1 MNTSSLLDDSID
13 PFNESPNKHAHYTP
27 IFQPTQLSHDPSESI
42 GISQST
48 LGNDEYIQNSRQS
61 SDYPKDSLPES
72 TIQPQAISKNTSSPK
87 DAAETKQNTPAR
99 QSYLAITVKDS
110 SLNQAKKSTATYR
123 FDVSTNISSFK
134 RQRYLGV
141 ERSHQEF
148 EKLAKHLSLTYTQCL
163 VLSFP
168 SLPMPSPLTNIK
180 DSPEL
185 DLFTRYFVQLWVNW
199 IASHPILKLDYEL
212 RNFVETPFAFNP
224 TRVSFS
230 GEKSRAEIEY
240 DNFHEPKKSLFFS
253 GWPKTSIPKLSLSSQ
268 LLGSQTPHDLQSTAT
283 NSAVTTENAQMGS
296 LSGASNL
303 TALETEFLRFGQEF
317 SETSAP
323 LLASKKSVLNLA
335 MQKSILAKNVQ
346 EMAQKL
352 VGLGNLDQKSSKK
365 IYLKKEK
372 SASLPPMAHPNAPPA
387 SDINSASESSFL
399 AFGHLCNAS
408 GRVQHDISVLEGT
421 LPPLFMT
428 NIERFNRD
436 VVRSLSNRAQLFD
449 DLKLTRLNLERK
461 KQAITVLRSSTT
473 IVPKHVDETL
483 TKMDAAKADEAA
495 ARKKADQK
503 KSARAQLAEELEQQE
518 PRDGDAAARG
528 LQDHSQGRAAEI
540 AAGPVAAVRLLQT
553 QQC

>member
-13 PFNESPNKHAHYTP
+13 PFNESPDKHAHYTP
-27 IFQPTQLSHDPSESI
+27 AFQPTLPIHEASEPN

-48 LGNDEYIQNSRQS
+48 LVNDEYNQNSLQNPTYNKQS
-61 SDYPKDSLPES
+61 PPES
-72 TIQPQAISKNTSSPK
+72 NNLPQNLSQNASSPK
-87 DAAETKQNTPAR
+87 DASAAAETKQSTPVR

-123 FDVSTNISSFK
+123 FDVTTNINSFK

-168 SLPMPSPLTNIK
+168 SLPMPSPLTNTK

-185 DLFTRYFVQLWVNW
+185 DLFIRYFVQLWVNW

-212 RNFVETPFAFNP
+212 RNFVETPFA
-224 TRVSFS
+224 VD

-240 DNFHEPKKSLFFS
+240 DNFQEPKKSMFFS
-253 GWPKTSIPKLSLSSQ
+253 GWSKTSIPKLSLSSQ
-268 LLGSQTPHDLQSTAT
+268 LLGSQKPQDLPSTPANTAVSTDNNQIAAT
-283 NSAVTTENAQMGS
+283 
-296 LSGASNL
+296 SGASNL
-303 TALETEFLRFGQEF
+303 TALETEFHRFGQEF

-335 MQKSILAKNVQ
+335 MQKSILAKNIQ
-346 EMAQKL
+346 EIAQKL
-352 VGLGNLDQKSSKK
+352 VGLGNLEQKSSKK

-372 SASLPPMAHPNAPPA
+372 SASLPPNTHPNIPPA
-387 SDINSASESSFL
+387 SDINTASESSFL
-399 AFGHLCNAS
+399 AFGQICSAS

-421 LPPLFMT
+421 LPPLFIT

-436 VVRSLSNRAQLFD
+436 VIRSLSNRAQLFD
-449 DLKLTRLNLERK
+449 DLKLARLNLERK

-503 KSARAQLAEELEQQE
+503 VGARAQLAEELEQQE
-518 PRDGDAAARG
+518 PGDGDAAARG

-540 AAGPVAAVRLLQT
+540 AACLVPAVCFG
-553 QQC
+553 QQRNQC